1 MLCVCGL
8 EEIHREKMLI
18 MMLPK
23 SVSRCAA
30 SVMMA
35 RLPAAYPPAETRD
48 GDCRLS
54 TEGRICVRELRGEG
68 LCTFYCDFLLNPVTN
83 TNQDLFSLSSCLNK
97 RSWASQITTVFQINS
112 LTGFIRLFDPRIVLP
127 FTTLLLSS
135 FLTANNA

>member
-54 TEGRICVRELRGEG
+54 TEGRVCESSEG
-68 LCTFYCDFLLNPVTN
+68 RVYVLSTVTF
-83 TNQDLFSLSSCLNK
+83 S
-97 RSWASQITTVFQINS
+97 
-112 LTGFIRLFDPRIVLP
+112 
-127 FTTLLLSS
+127 
-135 FLTANNA
+135 